1 MDVELD
7 GNYSYIFQHTSFLFQ
22 RVILPALIVLSGK
35 TCFCGFFLSHATFP
49 VLWIHLCF
57 LTSCQI
63 PVDEVNQGK
72 MSSCTLG
79 ESNELIVISVS

>member
-35 TCFCGFFLSHATFP
+35 NLFLWLFLSHATFP

-63 PVDEVNQGK
+63 QLMKVNQRK

-79 ESNELIVISVS
+79 ESKRADSD